1 MHEVDDFTGMFWD
14 SKEYDCKLDP
24 IKNKMR
30 YYTPIINNTTL
41 YFEKFNN
48 MFRGWSYD
56 KKPTWYKK
64 IIQIAKKTDL
74 IKNYTL

>member
-1 MHEVDDFTGMFWD
+1 MRA
-14 SKEYDCKLDP
+14 EYK
-24 IKNKMR
+24 IREK
-30 YYTPIINNTTL
+30 

-48 MFRGWSYD
+48 MFRGWSYN

-64 IIQIAKKTDL
+64 IIQIAKKADL